1 MGFGMQCLPQL
12 ANHMGRVGGGRA
24 RVGGGRAGGE
34 DWGLGLEA
42 RVTLTPTPYP

>member
-12 ANHMGRVGGGRA
+12 ANHMG